1 MLKLNNKATIKA
13 RKERSNQFEREIAR
27 IVDEYAAVNEE
38 YARVEKQRDELQS
51 QLRALHRDNPAL
63 LLRSQR
69 YMVAFDNV
77 WVDAYR
83 VPKDPRQTGFNKL
96 VTRVIRLFS
105 DNNGGNNGDQ

>member
-1 MLKLNNKATIKA
+1 MLRLNNKSSIKH
-13 RKERSNQFEREIAR
+13 RKERSNKFEKEIADL
-27 IVDEYAAVNEE
+27 VDAYAAINEE
-38 YARVEKQRDELQS
+38 YSRVEKRRDELQS
-51 QLRALHRDNPAL
+51 MLRALHRDNPAL
-63 LLRSQR
+63 ILKSASYL
-69 YMVAFDNV
+69 VAFDAV